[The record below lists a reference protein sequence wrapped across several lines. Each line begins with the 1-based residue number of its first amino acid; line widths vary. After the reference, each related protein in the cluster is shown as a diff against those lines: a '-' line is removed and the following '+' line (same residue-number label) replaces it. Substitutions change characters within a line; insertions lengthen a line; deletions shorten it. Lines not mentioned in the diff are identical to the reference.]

1 MKPSDPNALLSVQV
15 LRDVIAIVVHLL
27 SLGDAPSSAFKV
39 EQDFP

>member
-15 LRDVIAIVVHLL
+15 LRGVIAIVVHLL
-27 SLGDAPSSAFKV
+27 SLGDEPSSAFKV